1 MPKQDVAIK
10 TADGVCNTS
19 VFTPAGS
26 GKWPAAIFY
35 MDAFAIRPALF
46 DMAQR
51 LADFGYVVLL
61 PDLFYRTPHAP
72 LDPKAIFGGGTFREV
87 IGPLMGGTDKK
98 KSAEDTR
105 ALIAYID
112 TRSDVAGK
120 KIGVTGYCMG
130 GGMALTA
137 AGNFPDRIVATA
149 SFHGGNIAVA
159 DDAMSPHKLAP
170 KMKGFVYVAG
180 ADNDGSYPP
189 EQAALMEKSLS
200 DAGVAHK
207 CEIYPGALH
216 GWTMPDFPIYNHDA
230 AERHWRELSALFART
245 LA

>member
-137 AGNFPDRIVATA
+137 AGNFPR
-149 SFHGGNIAVA
+149 SHRG
-159 DDAMSPHKLAP
+159 HR
-170 KMKGFVYVAG
+170 
-180 ADNDGSYPP
+180 
-189 EQAALMEKSLS
+189 E
-200 DAGVAHK
+200 
-207 CEIYPGALH
+207 
-216 GWTMPDFPIYNHDA
+216 FP
-230 AERHWRELSALFART
+230 WRQYRRRR
-245 LA
+245 